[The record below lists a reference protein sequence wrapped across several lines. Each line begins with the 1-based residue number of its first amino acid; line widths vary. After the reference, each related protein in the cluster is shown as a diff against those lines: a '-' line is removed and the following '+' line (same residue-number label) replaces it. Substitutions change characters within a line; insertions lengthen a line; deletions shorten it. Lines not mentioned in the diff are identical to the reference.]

1 MMPIMN
7 AILVEDDGSLAW
19 APTPDPATGPEDVLV
34 EVVATAQN
42 RADLSQRAGRYP
54 PPAGASQVLGL
65 EMAGIVRQV
74 GAAVDAW
81 AVGDRV
87 CALLPGGGYAELAA
101 VPAPMLLP
109 VPRGWSLLEAAA
121 MPEAFFT
128 AFLNL
133 FLEASLVEGETVLIH
148 GGASGVGTAAIQLAR
163 HAGCTVLATAGEERK
178 VQACRQLGAT
188 LAVDY
193 RTRNFAEAVR
203 MHVGSDG
210 VDVILDIVGAE
221 YFDRNLDL
229 LATGGRLVSIATLGG
244 REVTLDLR
252 RLMAKRATLKGSTLR
267 ARPLAEKIRIRDA
280 FVDRFW
286 SALEDGRVRPVIDR
300 VIPVEDVEAGHEAMR
315 RNENVGKI
323 VLQVRDEPS

>member
-1 MMPIMN
+1 MN
-7 AILVEDDGSLAW
+7 AILVHHDGSLDW
-19 APTPDPATGPEDVLV
+19 ASAPDPSIGSGDVLV

-54 PPAGASQVLGL
+54 PPPGASDILGL
-65 EMAGIVRQV
+65 EMAGVVREV
-74 GAAVDAW
+74 GADVDGW
-81 AVGDRV
+81 NVGDAV

-101 VPAPMLLP
+101 VPAPMLMP

-121 MPEAFFT
+121 MPEVFFT

-133 FLEASLVEGETVLIH
+133 FLEASLAAGETVLIH

-163 HAGCTVLATAGEERK
+163 EAGCTVLVTAGEERK
-178 VQACRQLGAT
+178 VQACRGLGAT

-193 RTRNFAEAVR
+193 RQRDFAEAAR
-203 MHVGSDG
+203 AHVGPEG
-210 VDVILDIVGAE
+210 VDVILDIVGAG
-221 YFDRNLDL
+221 YFSRNLDL

-244 REVTLDLR
+244 SEVTLDIR
-252 RLMAKRATLKGSTLR
+252 QLMAKRATLKGSTLR
-267 ARPLAEKIRIRDA
+267 ARSLAEKSRIRDA

-286 SALEDGRVRPVIDR
+286 PALEAGRVRPVIDR
-300 VIPVEDVEAGHEAMR
+300 VIPIQDVDAGHEAMR

-323 VLQVRDEPS
+323 VLQVRAVHP